1 DYLPEGNRNQ
11 VVLRAEPLPGTSIP
25 EAIRQSQPIQD
36 FLRSQPEVDR
46 IMYIDRPG
54 ALRGISTILKPQFAT
69 TKGLNDMVERLRSQ
83 SSNFAGYR
91 FMIPTRISIFRDPGK
106 EFEVDIVG
114 NDLNQLGDL
123 EKNITRQLRELEGVK
138 NVRSNFVLG
147 AGELQ
152 VIPNRERTA
161 EVGLEEAD
169 IGLMVEAAL
178 GGRVASS
185 YIDGQEDLDVSVE
198 LQNTSVETPSQLQQL
213 PLYTNGR
220 QVQLSDI
227 AEIRET
233 TGADAINHVNLERS
247 ITLIV
252 SLAPDA
258 PLGQLTQKTE
268 TEILAPLRANLPPD
282 YQLKLAGS
290 ADQLAT
296 TVSQLAGAFVFSI
309 LVTYLLLVAL
319 YRSFLYPLVIM
330 ATVPMGMSG
339 ALLGLVIANQIPG
352 MTVAFDM
359 ITALG
364 FLILTGVVVNN
375 AILLVDRALQLQ
387 EYGEDYDVSLYH
399 ATSDRL
405 RAIFMSAGTSVVG
418 MVPLAILPGQGSELY
433 QGLGIVL
440 TAGLAFS
447 TLLTPTIVPALMGL
461 LRDISG
467 RKELPLSPPK
477 DSKIGMINN

>member
-1 DYLPEGNRNQ
+1 
-11 VVLRAEPLPGTSIP
+11 
-25 EAIRQSQPIQD
+25 
-36 FLRSQPEVDR
+36 
-46 IMYIDRPG
+46 
-54 ALRGISTILKPQFAT
+54 
-69 TKGLNDMVERLRSQ
+69 
-83 SSNFAGYR
+83 
-91 FMIPTRISIFRDPGK
+91 MIPTRISIFRDPGK

-364 FLILTGVVVNN
+364 FLILMN
-375 AILLVDRALQLQ
+375 I
-387 EYGEDYDVSLYH
+387 
-399 ATSDRL
+399 
-405 RAIFMSAGTSVVG
+405 
-418 MVPLAILPGQGSELY
+418 
-433 QGLGIVL
+433 
-440 TAGLAFS
+440 
-447 TLLTPTIVPALMGL
+447 
-461 LRDISG
+461 
-467 RKELPLSPPK
+467 
-477 DSKIGMINN
+477 